1 MKDATK
7 ELSKTGFFSHEECF
21 WHSGGNY
28 ALTLPVRGL
37 VQPLMSN
44 GLPENPETKRRFKN
58 LIELTGL
65 SQDLDMESAARASIT
80 ELETVHT
87 NSYLNEFRALS
98 ESGGG
103 EIGLTAPF
111 GAGGFEIASRSAG
124 LVIAA
129 VESVLKGELENAYA
143 LSRPPGHH
151 CMPDFPNGF
160 CLLNNIGIAVK
171 VAKAKNILQKVAI
184 VDWDVHHGNG
194 TEAIFYSDPNVFTI
208 SLHQER
214 NYPLDTGSFDHRGD
228 GAGKGFNLN
237 IPLPP
242 GSGHRAYIET
252 MRRIV
257 LPSIET
263 YKPDLI
269 LVACGF
275 DASGVDPLS
284 RMLCSSNTFKE
295 MTGML
300 VELAKKHCDGRL
312 VMAHEGGYS
321 EVHVP
326 FCGHSVLQ
334 VMSSSSI
341 NISDPLENRIES
353 QQPSLEFD
361 DFVFKI
367 IHRIERELF

>member
-184 VDWDVHHGNG
+184 VD
-194 TEAIFYSDPNVFTI
+194 S
-208 SLHQER
+208 
-214 NYPLDTGSFDHRGD
+214 
-228 GAGKGFNLN
+228 
-237 IPLPP
+237 
-242 GSGHRAYIET
+242 
-252 MRRIV
+252 
-257 LPSIET
+257 
-263 YKPDLI
+263 
-269 LVACGF
+269 
-275 DASGVDPLS
+275 
-284 RMLCSSNTFKE
+284 
-295 MTGML
+295 
-300 VELAKKHCDGRL
+300 
-312 VMAHEGGYS
+312 
-321 EVHVP
+321 
-326 FCGHSVLQ
+326 
-334 VMSSSSI
+334 
-341 NISDPLENRIES
+341 
-353 QQPSLEFD
+353 
-361 DFVFKI
+361 
-367 IHRIERELF
+367 